1 MLKRSLDVILASIAL
16 LLFSPLLLP
25 IAIALRLS
33 AEGEVFYRQQRIGRG
48 GKPFGILKFAT
59 MLKDSPNLP
68 GGDISS
74 RHDPRILPLG
84 HFLRSTK
91 INELPQLL
99 NIVAGDMSIIGARPL
114 TPRIAAMF
122 DEAHWQA
129 LAHLRPGL
137 SGIGS
142 VVFRDEERLL
152 EGHSDR
158 QAVYRTTIVPHK
170 AALERWYATHRNLG
184 VDLKLIALTAL
195 AVLRPGVD
203 AARWFEDLPPVPADL
218 ATLRARQLAHINTT
232 L

>member
-1 MLKRSLDVILASIAL
+1 VLKRGLDLVLAGVAL
-16 LLFSPLLLP
+16 LLLSPLLLP
-25 IAIALRLS
+25 IAIALRLTG
-33 AEGEVFYRQQRIGRG
+33 EGEVFYRQQRIGRD
-48 GKPFGILKFAT
+48 GKPFGVLKFAT

-74 RHDPRILPLG
+74 RRDPRILPLG

-99 NIVAGDMSIIGARPL
+99 NIVAGDMSIIGPRPL
-114 TPRIAAMF
+114 TPGIAAMF
-122 DEAHWQA
+122 DAAHWQA
-129 LAHLRPGL
+129 LSQLRPGL

-152 EGHSDR
+152 EGHADR
-158 QAVYRTTIVPHK
+158 REIYRTTIVPHK
-170 AALERWYATHRNLG
+170 AALERWYCTHQSLG

-203 AARWFEDLPPVPADL
+203 AAQWFDGLPPVPSDL
-218 ATLRARQLAHINTT
+218 AALRARASA
-232 L
+232 